1 MNNKKM
7 LSMLMVII
15 WVAQFLVEAL
25 TFGVILQLDL
35 LPGLYVT
42 ILGVLFALVWI
53 LPGVLLFR
61 KKKKG
66 KTGCQIVAL
75 ILVTLIILGC
85 AGVSGMVSKFGQT
98 MNNVTGKTEITTM
111 MTVYVRSDDDAQDI
125 QDAADY
131 TFATLKN
138 VGTEKTRQAVDTL
151 QNTLGKTLTTVE
163 YAVTTEMADALYA
176 GEVDAILLSSAYAG
190 TLADTEGYTDFASRT
205 KVLHEVTIVEESKT
219 DDTQLKEPLTTR
231 PVIGENKVDK
241 PATNQKGEEATVA
254 NTPFLVYLS
263 GNDTRSTTLVTSRS
277 DVNIIAAVNP
287 VTKQILLVNTPRDY
301 FIPHPNSPNGERDKL
316 THLGND
322 GINCSVRGLEALYNE
337 RIDAETFA
345 EWGIEYFKYDYC
357 HHVLIPTA
365 APYIDSVSVGG
376 EGIDGE
382 LVFKA
387 KDAVLSGEARVIEEK
402 NGESY
407 VKGLCSGL
415 GTIEF
420 NNVEVQ
426 KDGEYVLTLVMR
438 KNTCDGQFCVVT
450 VNGTDKYDFL
460 IAEQKAFSREGRRQ
474 IKIKLNAGVN
484 TISITNPVGSP
495 MDSAAMQ
502 YEKMGKELKRATKK
516 FAEENNCEEKKILY
530 SICEWGWNKPW
541 KWGGKAG
548 NIWRTTGDIMANWA
562 SIVGIYEVNVR
573 LNEYA
578 QPGAFNDPDMLE
590 VGNGKLTYDENKA
603 HFTLWS
609 MMAAPLILGN
619 DIRSFIKEDG
629 TVDKDNK
636 ILGILTNKEVIAV
649 NQDKLGIQCKR
660 IKSNGFNDVLVK
672 PLENNEVAVCFFNK
686 GPVTANM
693 SVSFDEIHNV
703 VAVSLPK
710 AESYTIRELWDNTE
724 ETVSDRITASVA
736 SHAVKVYRVSA
747 NV

>member
-1 MNNKKM
+1 MKKGLAVLSGLAVAGAAVSSGLMYLKKKDICPRCEVKKALAKTKIHYTKDELYNNGAALTPPMGWSSWNLFRHKIDENVILGIAKAM
-7 LSMLMVII
+7 KESGLADAGYVYVNLDDCWQSSMRDENGRMQGDLTTFPHGIK
-15 WVAQFLVEAL
+15 WLVEQ
-25 TFGVILQLDL
+25 VNDL
-35 LPGLYVT
+35 GLK
-42 ILGVLFALVWI
+42 LGI
-53 LPGVLLFR
+53 YSSNG
-61 KKKKG
+61 
-66 KTGCQIVAL
+66 
-75 ILVTLIILGC
+75 
-85 AGVSGMVSKFGQT
+85 
-98 MNNVTGKTEITTM
+98 
-111 MTVYVRSDDDAQDI
+111 
-125 QDAADY
+125 
-131 TFATLKN
+131 
-138 VGTEKTRQAVDTL
+138 
-151 QNTLGKTLTTVE
+151 TLTCE
-163 YAVTTEMADALYA
+163 DLP
-176 GEVDAILLSSAYAG
+176 
-190 TLADTEGYTDFASRT
+190 AS
-205 KVLHEVTIVEESKT
+205 
-219 DDTQLKEPLTTR
+219 
-231 PVIGENKVDK
+231 
-241 PATNQKGEEATVA
+241 
-254 NTPFLVYLS
+254 
-263 GNDTRSTTLVTSRS
+263 
-277 DVNIIAAVNP
+277 
-287 VTKQILLVNTPRDY
+287 
-301 FIPHPNSPNGERDKL
+301 
-316 THLGND
+316 
-322 GINCSVRGLEALYNE
+322 LYNE

-357 HHVLIPTA
+357 HHVLIPTD

-387 KDAVLSGEARVIEEK
+387 KDAVISGEARVIEEK

-516 FAEENNCEEKKILY
+516 IAEENNCEEKKILY

-672 PLENNEVAVCFFNK
+672 LLEDNKVAVCFFNK

-693 SVSFDEIHNV
+693 SVSLDEIHNV

-710 AESYTIRELWDNTE
+710 AESYTICELWDNTE